1 MSQWQASDLYQ
12 LSDERDRYLARIIA
26 AEREG
31 YRLGF
36 AAGHVAGI
44 QDALQQVALQQRM
57 AADHLMPLLL
67 SPSDTRLTILRYA
80 PRGWHGRIPKGI
92 DGARLRRW
100 LAAIPRKGDHARQAA
115 GR

>member
-36 AAGHVAGI
+36 AAGHTAGV

-57 AADHLMPLLL
+57 AADHVMPVLL

-80 PRGWHGRIPKGI
+80 PRGWHGKVPRGI

-100 LAAIPRKGDHARQAA
+100 LASRPRKSDYPGQAA
-115 GR
+115 